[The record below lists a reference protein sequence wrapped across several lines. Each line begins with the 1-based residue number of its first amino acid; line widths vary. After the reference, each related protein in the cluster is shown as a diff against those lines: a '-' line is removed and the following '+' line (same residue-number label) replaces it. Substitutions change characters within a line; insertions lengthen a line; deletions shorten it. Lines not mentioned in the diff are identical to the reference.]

1 MIENDHLGDS
11 GVLRRTD
18 VQQPV
23 QKPSSESSD
32 SSNSEDDFH
41 TGCQNISH
49 PDAHFQ
55 STMEDKTLKTINM
68 ICLNFSPFLPP
79 PSNVVVCAGL
89 YTLPCPKRVSLFG
102 GGKGRAI
109 HGIHVVREVHI
120 MLHLNI

>member
-11 GVLRRTD
+11 GVLREGLTFNNLCRSHLQSQLTC
-18 VQQPV
+18 
-23 QKPSSESSD
+23 D

-68 ICLNFSPFLPP
+68 IYLNFSPFLEPP
-79 PSNVVVCAGL
+79 KQCCSLCRAVHF
-89 YTLPCPKRVSLFG
+89 TLS
-102 GGKGRAI
+102 
-109 HGIHVVREVHI
+109 
-120 MLHLNI
+120 